1 MFKRIAV
8 LLSLALLPLTAG
20 AATFIIPAA
29 GTGPGA
35 NGSQWSTELVIHNAS
50 SLLADI
56 QLKYHD
62 STGTSPVRAFV
73 VGARTT
79 VMSPDVVRNIFG
91 KASGTGAVE
100 IDVDDALASRVAITS
115 RTFNTA
121 PVNFGDAHLAQLGQ
135 DVPAINTDDAPG
147 VGDLSVL
154 AGPAFSSDA
163 RFNFGA
169 YAVSDAAI
177 SWELVRKDGTI
188 AASKEVSYDAGT
200 QFQYNNGISTLFGA
214 TPNDADVVYATV
226 TKGKA
231 IVYGSFINSAT
242 GDPTYVPGIHIR
254 ADSHIVFA
262 VDVNEDGTADLKDAN
277 ADGVLDEPVNL
288 YTIGFPNYF
297 RVVFPGQNLSDV
309 KVELADPAPDVL
321 LLDDKGSIEW
331 APSST
336 VRGTT
341 LTLRLKVTVG
351 GVTEII
357 SIPGRVN

>member
-135 DVPAINTDDAPG
+135 
-147 VGDLSVL
+147 
-154 AGPAFSSDA
+154 
-163 RFNFGA
+163 
-169 YAVSDAAI
+169 
-177 SWELVRKDGTI
+177 
-188 AASKEVSYDAGT
+188 
-200 QFQYNNGISTLFGA
+200 
-214 TPNDADVVYATV
+214 
-226 TKGKA
+226 
-231 IVYGSFINSAT
+231 
-242 GDPTYVPGIHIR
+242 
-254 ADSHIVFA
+254 
-262 VDVNEDGTADLKDAN
+262 
-277 ADGVLDEPVNL
+277 
-288 YTIGFPNYF
+288 
-297 RVVFPGQNLSDV
+297 
-309 KVELADPAPDVL
+309 
-321 LLDDKGSIEW
+321 
-331 APSST
+331 
-336 VRGTT
+336 
-341 LTLRLKVTVG
+341 
-351 GVTEII
+351 
-357 SIPGRVN
+357 